1 MVKQRLSNHGF
12 SAGTLL
18 EQETNGSLFTYLLGV
33 EECRNPF
40 GKQPVA
46 SLPAKTRCFLF
57 KRGFIFTNSPSC
69 AVKGLMVLGTLEG
82 IRRPPIV
89 ILTKEDNTRK
99 KMNMREKIL
108 LVAIFM
114 GAFNYSGNFVSW
126 FKAWELG
133 A

>member
-1 MVKQRLSNHGF
+1 M
-12 SAGTLL
+12 
-18 EQETNGSLFTYLLGV
+18 
-33 EECRNPF
+33 
-40 GKQPVA
+40 
-46 SLPAKTRCFLF
+46 
-57 KRGFIFTNSPSC
+57 
-69 AVKGLMVLGTLEG
+69 LGTLEG